1 MSAVALVEPSRAW
14 LAEFAAALARG
25 WSPHTERDVSAEQLA
40 ELRADPEAFL
50 AELVRPRRR
59 LRLPDGTLVQ
69 RLPGFVRWIVDGA
82 FCGTINFR
90 YAPGTEALPSYC
102 SGHIGY
108 AVVPWQ
114 RRRGV
119 ATAEMASRAE
129 EDSALGHSWELGV
142 DLHHLVCK
150 PCAVN
155 REPNIA
161 VRFDLVAL
169 QSIWIRVADG
179 APSRWPLR
187 GVHHDVVTRNANE
200 IRDGEVQHG
209 DGIVNGHL
217 LPLAPRCRSIE

>member
-119 ATAEMASRAE
+119 ATAALRLMLREAGAVSSLRRVQITCDDDNLASRRVILAC
-129 EDSALGHSWELGV
+129 GGV
-142 DLHHLVCK
+142 
-150 PCAVN
+150 
-155 REPNIA
+155 RT
-161 VRFDLVAL
+161 
-169 QSIWIRVADG
+169 ADQ
-179 APSRWPLR
+179 PPLR
-187 GVHHDVVTRNANE
+187 PGGRIKHAFWVPVPGGAAVSST
-200 IRDGEVQHG
+200 
-209 DGIVNGHL
+209 
-217 LPLAPRCRSIE
+217 APER